1 MTVFGRLIFPYP
13 ERVLKP
19 LLAFLLLTLSSTA
32 YATTLNAFGGLN
44 YAAPTDIR
52 SGTDQ
57 RWTGLAAPI
66 FGLSV
71 ELPLE
76 ALPLSFETGILLKSS
91 KSDSVSGGSTTETTG
106 SWTDIPLLIHYHF
119 DPRLSLGAGG
129 FWSFLRKGDAAS
141 PSESPDSG
149 LLLDLRAR
157 IEIAPRIDLLID
169 ARYLH
174 GLGNLATTPG
184 DTFNTRSVSV
194 MAGGSFTFP

>member
-1 MTVFGRLIFPYP
+1 M
-13 ERVLKP
+13 LKP
-19 LLAFLLLTLSSTA
+19 LLAILLLAFSPSA
-32 YATTLNAFGGLN
+32 FATTLNAFGGLN

-57 RWTGLAAPI
+57 HWTGLAAPI

-76 ALPLSFETGILLKSS
+76 ALPLSFETGVLLKSS
-91 KSDSVSGGSTTETTG
+91 KSDSESGGTTTETTG

-129 FWSFLRKGDAAS
+129 YWSFLRKGDAAS

-149 LLLDLRAR
+149 LILDLRAR
-157 IEIAPRIDLLID
+157 IGLSPRFDLLVD

-184 DTFNTRSVSV
+184 DTCNTRSVSV